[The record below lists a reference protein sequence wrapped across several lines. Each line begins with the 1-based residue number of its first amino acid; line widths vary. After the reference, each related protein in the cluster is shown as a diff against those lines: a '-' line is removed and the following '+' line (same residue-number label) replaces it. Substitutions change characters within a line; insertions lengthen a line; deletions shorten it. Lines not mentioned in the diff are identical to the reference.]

1 MKTPL
6 DSALADAQGII
17 ADLKRQLAEGAA
29 EREEALAPRPAPAE
43 GLRLINAPPGDPPP
57 VFEAILGK
65 AHTLCGATKGALC
78 LLEGEYFAAV
88 ATRGLS
94 AEYAALLRA
103 PQENPPGSPP
113 ARLLAGERL
122 VHIEDFATINLPI
135 PRAGTEQEG
144 ARTVLF
150 IPLRKEDALLGYI
163 TGYREEVRPFTDGHI
178 ALLENFAA
186 QAVIAMENARLI
198 TEIREALQQQTA
210 TAEVLG
216 VINSSPGDLAPV
228 FDAMLEKAVRLCEA
242 SFGALHTVHGEA
254 VHTVALRNVPTA
266 FAEFLTRAPLRLDPE
281 QSLLGKCILE

>member
-1 MKTPL
+1 MKTPP

-29 EREEALAPRPAPAE
+29 ELEEALAQQTATTE
-43 GLRLINAPPGDPPP
+43 VLQVINSSPGDLAP
-57 VFEAILGK
+57 VFDAILGK

-135 PRAGTEQEG
+135 PRAGAEQEG

-150 IPLRKEDALLGYI
+150 IPLRKEHALLG
-163 TGYREEVRPFTDGHI
+163 
-178 ALLENFAA
+178 
-186 QAVIAMENARLI
+186 
-198 TEIREALQQQTA
+198 
-210 TAEVLG
+210 
-216 VINSSPGDLAPV
+216 
-228 FDAMLEKAVRLCEA
+228 
-242 SFGALHTVHGEA
+242 
-254 VHTVALRNVPTA
+254 
-266 FAEFLTRAPLRLDPE
+266 PLRQVGHQQADISPQHLKQLAEAGLRYADLLRLVLEAANPE
-281 QSLLGKCILE
+281 ELERHRKELVELLGTSQ